1 MNMTIDEQEL
11 LSTLER
17 NIDAADTYANSE
29 VGDQRDKGHRYYYGE
44 PMGNEVRGRSHH
56 VSRDVFDAVEAVKAM
71 MLETFSADRNICRFD
86 PQSPD
91 DVFTARMATAW
102 TNYNFYRQNN
112 GYKIL
117 ADVIHDALVAKTG
130 VVKRYWKKDYR
141 YESEEFSQ
149 FSENEFAMMMSAP
162 DVELMEVVEESVE
175 VVDEQTGTA
184 YSQLAL
190 SGTTR
195 RRFDVSKVCVET
207 VEPEDFLINPR
218 AKTVQDSDFCSHRMA
233 RTRGEL
239 LAEGFDPDVV
249 AKLDEEDMLK
259 EDGSIGRD
267 SVDSFRHDRFGLDD
281 ANDREYVTLYESYIK
296 RHDPEINECVYYK
309 CTHSRRV
316 MLDIELVSE
325 MPFRTFTPF
334 PLPHRF
340 YGMSLADQL
349 CDLQKTMS
357 SLKRGVVDHLML
369 TTTSRWVANL
379 SLVKNPRDL
388 LDNRVGAVV
397 DVMSPNPE
405 SVVRP
410 LPTPQLNGNVYT
422 AIENFEQ
429 EKEQRSGSSR
439 MSRGMDS
446 TAISKQNSS
455 DLINTFMNASNR
467 RIMVMCRNFA
477 ENFLKPLM
485 HDLYRLG
492 VEYENETVM
501 LQLDGSF
508 QPVTPSALGDRT
520 EMTVAVAL
528 TPEEQQAEAQKLL
541 TLDSQFTSNPADPT
555 VGGLYGQQQR
565 HALLSR
571 AFELLNIKD
580 GAAFLQDPND
590 PQYQQQQQQMQQ
602 MQQQQQQAQEQMQME
617 QMQFQAQL
625 ADRQTAVVEGQLE
638 LDALKEANRVQLEA
652 LKQEFHEEN
661 EETKTMID
669 VKQHA
674 HKVEMDEE
682 ELELEKT
689 QARNVNIG

>member
-1 MNMTIDEQEL
+1 MNMIIDEQEL
-11 LSTLER
+11 LATLER

-44 PMGNEVRGRSHH
+44 PMGNEVRGRSQH
-56 VSRDVFDAVEAVKAM
+56 VSRDVFDAVEAVKSM

-86 PQSPD
+86 AQSPED
-91 DVFTARMATAW
+91 AMGARMATAW
-102 TNYNFYRQNN
+102 TNYNFYRQND

-117 ADVIHDALVAKTG
+117 TDVIHDALVVKTG
-130 VVKRYWKKDYR
+130 IVKRYWKNDYK
-141 YESEEFSQ
+141 YEQMEFEGLSEGDF
-149 FSENEFAMMMSAP
+149 NVMMSDP
-162 DVELMEVVEESVE
+162 SMEPVELMEEAVE
-175 VVDEQTGTA
+175 VVDEQTGTVF
-184 YSQLAL
+184 SQMSI
-190 SGTTR
+190 SGTAR
-195 RRFDVSKVCVET
+195 RRINTSKVCVET

-218 AKTVQDSDFCSHRMA
+218 AKTIQDADFCSHRMA

-239 LAEGFDPDVV
+239 LSEGFDEDTV

-259 EDGSIGRD
+259 EDGSLGRD
-267 SVDSFRHDRFGLDD
+267 SVDSFRNDRFGTDD
-281 ANDREYVTLYESYIK
+281 SKDREYVTLYESYIK
-296 RHDPEINECVYYK
+296 RYDPEINACVYYK
-309 CTHSRRV
+309 CIHSRHV
-316 MLDIELVSE
+316 MLDAEMVSE
-325 MPFRTFTPF
+325 MPFRSFTPF

-439 MSRGMDS
+439 MARGMDS

-485 HDLYRLG
+485 QDLYRLA
-492 VEYENETVM
+492 VEYENQEKL
-501 LQLDGSF
+501 LQLDGRF
-508 QPVTPSALGDRT
+508 VPINPALLGDRT

-541 TLDSQFTSNPADPT
+541 ALDTQFSSNPADPT

-580 GAAFLQDPND
+580 GAAFLVDPNS
-590 PQYQQQQQQMQQ
+590 PEFQQQ
-602 MQQQQQQAQEQMQME
+602 MQQQQQKAEEMQARQEE
-617 QMQFQAQL
+617 VEKFQAGMT
-625 ADRQTAVVEGQLE
+625 ARQVSVMEGQLE
-638 LDALKEANRVQLEA
+638 LDVVKEQNRML
-652 LKQEFHEEN
+652 
-661 EETKTMID
+661 
-669 VKQHA
+669 
-674 HKVEMDEE
+674 
-682 ELELEKT
+682 LELEKQEFAEEEKEARLMLDT
-689 QARNVNIG
+689 EKHMHDVQRDQAELEIEREQKRNVSIG

>member
-1 MNMTIDEQEL
+1 MNMIIDEQEL

-44 PMGNEVRGRSHH
+44 PMGNEVRGRSQH

-130 VVKRYWKKDYR
+130 VVKRYWKADYR
-141 YESEEFSQ
+141 YESEEFEQ
-149 FSENEFAMMMSAP
+149 FSENEFNIMMSAP
-162 DVELMEVVEESVE
+162 DVELMDMVEETVE

-184 YSQLAL
+184 YSQVAI

-195 RRFDVSKVCVET
+195 RRIDVSKVCVET

-239 LAEGFDPDVV
+239 LSEGFDPDVV

-281 ANDREYVTLYESYIK
+281 SRDREYVTLYESYIK

-309 CTHSRRV
+309 CIHSRRV

-477 ENFLKPLM
+477 EEFPKAS
-485 HDLYRLG
+485 DAR
-492 VEYENETVM
+492 
-501 LQLDGSF
+501 
-508 QPVTPSALGDRT
+508 PV
-520 EMTVAVAL
+520 
-528 TPEEQQAEAQKLL
+528 
-541 TLDSQFTSNPADPT
+541 PA
-555 VGGLYGQQQR
+555 GR
-565 HALLSR
+565 
-571 AFELLNIKD
+571 
-580 GAAFLQDPND
+580 
-590 PQYQQQQQQMQQ
+590 
-602 MQQQQQQAQEQMQME
+602 
-617 QMQFQAQL
+617 
-625 ADRQTAVVEGQLE
+625 
-638 LDALKEANRVQLEA
+638 
-652 LKQEFHEEN
+652 
-661 EETKTMID
+661 
-669 VKQHA
+669 
-674 HKVEMDEE
+674 
-682 ELELEKT
+682 
-689 QARNVNIG
+689 

>member
-1 MNMTIDEQEL
+1 MNMTIEMDEREI

-29 VGDQRDKGHRYYYGE
+29 VGHQRDKAHRYYYGE

-71 MLETFSADRNICRFD
+71 MLETFSADKNICRFE
-86 PQSPD
+86 PQSAD
-91 DVFTARMATAW
+91 DVNTARLATAW
-102 TNYNFYRQNN
+102 VNYNFYRQNN
-112 GYKIL
+112 GNKIL
-117 ADVIHDALVAKTG
+117 TDVIHDALVAKTG
-130 VVKRYWKKDYR
+130 VVKRYWKADYK
-141 YESEEFSQ
+141 YEMEEFEQ
-149 FSENEFAMMMSAP
+149 FSENEFSLMLSAP
-162 DVELMEVVEESVE
+162 DVELVELVEESVE

-184 YSQLAL
+184 YSQLVFT
-190 SGTTR
+190 GVTKR
-195 RRFDVSKVCVET
+195 RIDTSKVCVET

-239 LAEGFDPDVV
+239 LSEGYEEDVV
-249 AKLDEEDMLK
+249 AKLDNDDTFK
-259 EDGSIGRD
+259 EDGSLGRD
-267 SVDSFRHDRFGLDD
+267 SIDGNRADNFGSNDSK
-281 ANDREYVTLYESYIK
+281 DREYVTLYESYIK
-296 RHDPEINECVYYK
+296 RYDPEINACVYYK
-309 CTHSRRV
+309 CLHSRRV
-316 MLDIELVSE
+316 MLDMELVSE

-410 LPTPQLNGNVYT
+410 LPTPQLNSNVYA

-439 MSRGMDS
+439 MSRGMDT
-446 TAISKQNSS
+446 TAVSKQNSS

-485 HDLYRLG
+485 QDIYRLG
-492 VEYENETVM
+492 VEYENESAM
-501 LQLDGSF
+501 LQLDGEF
-508 QPVTPSALGDRT
+508 QPATPSALGDRT

-528 TPEEQQAEAQKLL
+528 TPEEQAKEAQMLL
-541 TLDSQFTSNPADPT
+541 SLDQQFSMNPQDPS
-555 VGGLYGQQQR
+555 VGGLYGPQQR

-571 AFELLNIKD
+571 AFDLLNIKE
-580 GAAFLQDPND
+580 GRSFLQDPND
-590 PQYQQQQQQMQQ
+590 PGFQQQQQQMQQ
-602 MQQQQQQAQEQMQME
+602 QQQEMQARQEEIEKFNAGMT
-617 QMQFQAQL
+617 A
-625 ADRQTAVVEGQLE
+625 RQVSVLEGQLE
-638 LDALKEANRVQLEA
+638 LDVVKEQNR
-652 LKQEFHEEN
+652 
-661 EETKTMID
+661 M
-669 VKQHA
+669 
-674 HKVEMDEE
+674 M
-682 ELELEKT
+682 LELEKQEFT
-689 QARNVNIG
+689 EEEKEARLMLDTEKHLHDIERNQAELEIEREQKRNVSIG

>member
-1 MNMTIDEQEL
+1 MNMTIEMDEREI

-29 VGDQRDKGHRYYYGE
+29 VGHQRDKAHRYYYGE

-71 MLETFSADRNICRFD
+71 MLETFSADKNICRFD
-86 PQSPD
+86 PQSSD
-91 DVFTARMATAW
+91 DVNTARLATAW

-112 GYKIL
+112 GHKIL

-130 VVKRYWKKDYR
+130 VVKRYWKADYK
-141 YESEEFSQ
+141 YDMEEFEQ
-149 FSENEFAMMMSAP
+149 FSENEFNLMLSAP
-162 DVELMEVVEESVE
+162 DVELVELVEESVE
-175 VVDEQTGTA
+175 VLDEQTGTA
-184 YSQLAL
+184 YSQLVF
-190 SGTTR
+190 SGTTKR
-195 RRFDVSKVCVET
+195 RIDTSKVCVET

-218 AKTVQDSDFCSHRMA
+218 AKTVEDSDFCSHRMA

-239 LAEGFDPDVV
+239 LSEGFEEDVV
-249 AKLDEEDMLK
+249 AKLDNDDTFK
-259 EDGSIGRD
+259 EDGSLGRD
-267 SVDSFRHDRFGLDD
+267 SIDSNRADNFGSNDSK
-281 ANDREYVTLYESYIK
+281 DREYVTLYESYIK
-296 RHDPEINECVYYK
+296 RYDPEINACVYYK
-309 CTHSRRV
+309 CLHSRRV
-316 MLDIELVSE
+316 MLDMELVSE

-410 LPTPQLNGNVYT
+410 LPTPQLNSNVYA

-439 MSRGMDS
+439 MSRGMDT
-446 TAISKQNSS
+446 TAVSKQNSS

-485 HDLYRLG
+485 QDIYRLG
-492 VEYENETVM
+492 VEYENETAM
-501 LQLDGSF
+501 LQLDGEF
-508 QPVTPSALGDRT
+508 QPATPSALGDRT

-528 TPEEQQAEAQKLL
+528 TPEEQANEAQMLL
-541 TLDSQFTSNPADPT
+541 SLDQQFSMNPQDPS
-555 VGGLYGQQQR
+555 VGGLYGPQQR

-571 AFELLNIKD
+571 AFDLLNIKD
-580 GAAFLQDPND
+580 GASFLQDPND
-590 PQYQQQQQQMQQ
+590 PAFQQQQQQMQQ
-602 MQQQQQQAQEQMQME
+602 QQQEMQARQEEIEKFNAGMT
-617 QMQFQAQL
+617 A
-625 ADRQTAVVEGQLE
+625 RQVSVLEGQLE
-638 LDALKEANRVQLEA
+638 LDVVKEQNR
-652 LKQEFHEEN
+652 
-661 EETKTMID
+661 MI
-669 VKQHA
+669 
-674 HKVEMDEE
+674 
-682 ELELEKT
+682 LELEKQEFT
-689 QARNVNIG
+689 EEEKEARLMLDTEKHLHDIERDQAELEIEREQKRNVSIG